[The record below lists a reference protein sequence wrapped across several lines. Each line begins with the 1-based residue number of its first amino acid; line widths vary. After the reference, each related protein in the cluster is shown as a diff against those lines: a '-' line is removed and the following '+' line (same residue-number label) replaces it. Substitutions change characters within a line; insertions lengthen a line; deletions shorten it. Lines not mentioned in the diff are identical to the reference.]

1 MRFFHAASFARQRT
15 ALALALLL
23 ASTLQAFVA
32 QAHIHVPARTT
43 SGAAFVS
50 ADTAAAGA
58 IAPDDG
64 DEQGK
69 RPRGDPT
76 STCPLCQAHSLG
88 GAPLAQCA
96 PASFVPMLASSI
108 VPVDR
113 EPAIVIAAVSYNW
126 TGRGP
131 PLE

>member
-15 ALALALLL
+15 VLALALLL
-23 ASTLQAFVA
+23 TSTLQGFVA
-32 QAHIHVPARTT
+32 QAHIHVPARAA
-43 SGAAFVS
+43 SGFAVVAADV
-50 ADTAAAGA
+50 APAGA
-58 IAPDDG
+58 TAPADS

-69 RPRGDPT
+69 RQRGDPS

-96 PASFVPMLASSI
+96 PASFIPVLASSI

-113 EPAIVIAAVSYNW
+113 EPAIVIAAISYHW

>member
-1 MRFFHAASFARQRT
+1 MRFFKSASFAQQRT
-15 ALALALLL
+15 ALALVLLL
-23 ASTLQAFVA
+23 ASTLQGFVA
-32 QAHIHVPARTT
+32 QAHIHVPARAT
-43 SGAAFVS
+43 SGIAFV
-50 ADTAAAGA
+50 AAQAAAAGS

-69 RPRGDPT
+69 RSRGDPT

-96 PASFVPMLASSI
+96 SASFVPVLASSI

-113 EPAIVIAAVSYNW
+113 EPVIVIAAVSYHW